1 MASSFSPDTLKAI
14 IGNRGG
20 LATAEK
26 FEVIFSGNGVQNL
39 DTSVNRDL
47 QFLCENVAL
56 PTKSLSAGEKS
67 IYGIAYQMPYKMAY
81 QELSMTFMLTED
93 MAQKKF
99 FDAWQ
104 NKIIDPDSGNLKF
117 YEDYVSTILIR
128 KHKRTSSDFGAS
140 VPYEI
145 TLQGAWPSIVAEV
158 QLSHGGGN
166 EVARLPV
173 TMQYKKW
180 ISGNV
185 TGIVGG
191 RVFVPDDT
199 ASSWQD
205 E

>member
-1 MASSFSPDTLKAI
+1 MASAFSPDTLKAV

-26 FEVIFSGNGVQNL
+26 FEVIFMGGPQGL
-39 DTSVNRDL
+39 DTNTKRDL

-67 IYGIAYQMPYKMAY
+67 IYGISYQMPYKVAY
-81 QELSMTFMLTED
+81 QELSMTFMLTDD

-117 YEDYVSTILIR
+117 YEDYTCKMLIR
-128 KHKRTSSDFGAS
+128 KHGRRSLDFGGGGR

-145 TLQGAWPSIVAEV
+145 TIEGAWPSIVAEV
-158 QLSHGGGN
+158 QLTHGGGN

-173 TMQYKKW
+173 TMQYKRW
-180 ISGNV
+180 INGNV
-185 TGIVGG
+185 AGIVGG
-191 RVFVPDDT
+191 KIFVPDDN
-199 ASSWQD
+199 SSGFG